1 MDTSGRIHILGRRD
15 DVIVRAGQKIHPAEI
30 EDCIAEID
38 GVQECA
44 VVGGRKKSGDETIVA
59 YVCSD
64 RYAELLDTHIVSV
77 CRDELPPA
85 KVPGVVKFCPA
96 HAGATVGLRNG
107 CTLSRATVWSM
118 N

>member
-30 EDCIAEID
+30 ADCIAEID

-59 YVCSD
+59 HVCSGGIRAAAVD
-64 RYAELLDTHIVSV
+64 CGRWRGCLVALGVGRDVSPL
-77 CRDELPPA
+77 RQEPEHEQRLADE
-85 KVPGVVKFCPA
+85 GE
-96 HAGATVGLRNG
+96 GGDVG
-107 CTLSRATVWSM
+107 
-118 N
+118 